1 MRKDSV
7 IRYFGGVRPTARA
20 LGITHVAVINW
31 GEEIPI
37 GRAYQ
42 VEVITEGKLKVK
54 KAKTLQRET

>member
-1 MRKDSV
+1 MRKEMV

-20 LGITHVAVINW
+20 LGISHVAVLNW

-42 VEVITEGKLKVK
+42 VQVITGGKLKVEK
-54 KAKTLQRET
+54 KETAA